1 MRTCAVVLAA
11 LLLSGCSLQ
20 QDVSTASPSGRVGA
34 PAPAL
39 RGSTLDGGSIR
50 ADYSSAS
57 TVLVFWAAWCGPC
70 RSEQPGLNRIARDY
84 QARGVRLIGIDV
96 LDHDRALAVAFLHEF
111 NVPYPSVYDGSGS
124 LTAAF
129 EVDYPPTILLVD
141 RRGMVVARYP
151 GEASESQLRTLIN
164 QRLLV

>member
-1 MRTCAVVLAA
+1 MQQRQARVAVIGAGPSGLYAAAA
-11 LLLSGCSLQ
+11 LL
-20 QDVSTASPSGRVGA
+20 A
-34 PAPAL
+34 
-39 RGSTLDGGSIR
+39 
-50 ADYSSAS
+50 ADE
-57 TVLVFWAAWCGPC
+57 P
-70 RSEQPGLNRIARDY
+70 I
-84 QARGVRLIGIDV
+84 GVDV